1 MSLSKVRMKQN
12 KRMYAMLAVCVLLLL
27 ALTVRTGYLQVVK
40 GENLQKQA
48 IEQQTRDRIINS
60 KRGTV
65 YDRNGKQ
72 LAVSASVETV
82 TASPAEVKAN
92 SNRIAVEKVAA
103 GLADVLG
110 MGYEEVYEKISKN
123 SLYEIIKRRIEKEEA
138 DRVREFITNNK
149 VSGIRLD
156 ADTKRFYPYG
166 NLASHVIGF
175 TGLDNQGL
183 EGIEMVFDKYLK
195 GSPGRVISAKT
206 RPARNA
212 F

>member
-110 MGYEEVYEKISKN
+110 MGYEEVYEKISKIH
-123 SLYEIIKRRIEKEEA
+123 YMK
-138 DRVREFITNNK
+138 
-149 VSGIRLD
+149 
-156 ADTKRFYPYG
+156 
-166 NLASHVIGF
+166 
-175 TGLDNQGL
+175 
-183 EGIEMVFDKYLK
+183 
-195 GSPGRVISAKT
+195 
-206 RPARNA
+206 
-212 F
+212 

>member
-12 KRMYAMLAVCVLLLL
+12 KKNVCYACRLRTIAPC
-27 ALTVRTGYLQVVK
+27 ATVRTGYLQVVK

-92 SNRIAVEKVAA
+92 SNRIAVEKSGGRACRCT
-103 GLADVLG
+103 
-110 MGYEEVYEKISKN
+110 GY
-123 SLYEIIKRRIEKEEA
+123 
-138 DRVREFITNNK
+138 
-149 VSGIRLD
+149 GI
-156 ADTKRFYPYG
+156 
-166 NLASHVIGF
+166 
-175 TGLDNQGL
+175 
-183 EGIEMVFDKYLK
+183 
-195 GSPGRVISAKT
+195 
-206 RPARNA
+206 
-212 F
+212 